1 MGQDGITSVLKR
13 SRDPSLNQ
21 ALERQKREYH
31 DLQAS
36 AGDMLRARGIQPDGV
51 SAVAKLSSGMMS
63 AMKTMMDHSSTKIA
77 EMMIQGSTMG
87 VTKSLRTLRG
97 LPPERPQGEGPG
109 GQAAQDRAGQHR
121 GDERV
126 FVSPKNIRGN
136 PRIFLLR
143 NSQKLKKY
151 QRMI

>member
-1 MGQDGITSVLKR
+1 MNEIDLLSHVYQTAEMGQDGITSVLKR

-21 ALERQKREYH
+21 ALERQKPEYH

-51 SAVAKLSSGMMS
+51 GAVAKLSSGMMS

-87 VTKSLRTLRG
+87 VTKSLRTLRDCHPKDPKVKD
-97 LPPERPQGEGPG
+97 LADKLLKTE
-109 GQAAQDRAGQHR
+109 QA
-121 GDERV
+121 
-126 FVSPKNIRGN
+126 NIEEMKG
-136 PRIFLLR
+136 FL
-143 NSQKLKKY
+143 
-151 QRMI
+151 